1 MNDRSLIGRKRRRHL
16 LLFLLP
22 VGFAIIPL
30 VRYLSQ
36 DVVAEAVPPA
46 TVVVA
51 APTHGTV
58 RDSLTY
64 SGILEPK
71 STVGVVPKIPGEVAR
86 IRVAAGDSVAPG
98 DLLLTLDDERVALQA
113 QTARS
118 AWEAAQAQYE
128 LALRGPRDEELENA
142 RASLEQAERDIALAE
157 RNVARTERL
166 FEAGTVSQSELEE
179 AQSRVES
186 ARTEVENSR
195 RLVRLMEEGASP
207 EELEA
212 ARANAEAA
220 KRQYELAAIQRE
232 DARVVAPVAGT
243 VARILVEEGDTVGPG
258 RPVASIINASILTA
272 AVSVP
277 ERHYGRIR
285 RATGDLLIVVRP
297 IAYEEGLA
305 FDGRLLQIEPT
316 VDPASRTFTVEIA
329 VDNSDGLLLPGMYS
343 TVELVVETVSDAL
356 LVPRSAVLERDGSS
370 VVFVVEE
377 RSAPAETRMVP
388 VELGLTEGD
397 LIHVRSGLTED
408 ALVVVEGNAFLEG
421 DQPVLVAG
429 R

>member
-1 MNDRSLIGRKRRRHL
+1 MNDHSLIKRKRRRHL
-16 LLFLLP
+16 LLLLLP
-22 VGFAIIPL
+22 VAFAIIPL
-30 VRYLSQ
+30 VRYLTR
-36 DVVAEAVPPA
+36 DVVQPQIPPA
-46 TVVVA
+46 SVVVA
-51 APTHGTV
+51 TPVRGTV

-71 STVGVVPKIPGEVAR
+71 STVGVIPKIAGEVAG
-86 IRVAAGDSVAPG
+86 IAVEAGDTVSPG

-128 LALRGPRDEELENA
+128 LALRGPREEELANA
-142 RASLEQAERDIALAE
+142 RASLAQAERDIALAQ
-157 RNVARTERL
+157 RNLERTERL
-166 FEAGTVSQSELEE
+166 FDAGTVSQSELEE

-186 ARTEVENSR
+186 ARTEFENSR
-195 RLVRLMEEGASP
+195 RLVRLMEEGASA

-220 KRQYELAAIQRE
+220 RRQYELAVIQRE
-232 DARVVAPVAGT
+232 DARVIAPVAGT
-243 VARILVEEGDTVGPG
+243 VARVLVEEGDTVAPG

-277 ERHYGRIR
+277 ERYYGRIR
-285 RATGDLLIVVRP
+285 RAAGDLAVAVRP
-297 IAYEEGLA
+297 IAYEEGLS
-305 FDGRLLQIEPT
+305 FDARLLQIEPT

-343 TVELVVETVSDAL
+343 TVELVVDTVTDAL
-356 LVPRSAVLERDGSS
+356 LVPRSAVIERNGSS

-377 RSAPAETRMVP
+377 GVPTAETRMVR
-388 VELGLTEGD
+388 VELGLAEGD
-397 LIHVRSGLTED
+397 LIHVRSGLAED